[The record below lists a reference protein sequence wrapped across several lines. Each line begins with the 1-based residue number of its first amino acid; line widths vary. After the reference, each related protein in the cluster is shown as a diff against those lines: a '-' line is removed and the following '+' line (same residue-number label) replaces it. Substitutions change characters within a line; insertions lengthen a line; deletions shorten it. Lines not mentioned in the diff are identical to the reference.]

1 MPSQRD
7 LTTGS
12 VVWYSRMFPI
22 YAAPDPSYSVT
33 RRLAYAPALV

>member
-7 LTTGS
+7 LTTWS
-12 VVWYSRMFPI
+12 VVWYSRMFPT
-22 YAAPDPSYSVT
+22 YAPRDHGYSAT